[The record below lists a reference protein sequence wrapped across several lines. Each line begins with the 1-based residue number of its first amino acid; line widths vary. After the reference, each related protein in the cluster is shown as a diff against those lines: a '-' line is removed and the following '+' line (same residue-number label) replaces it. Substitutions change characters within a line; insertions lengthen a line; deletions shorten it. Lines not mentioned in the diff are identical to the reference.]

1 VGLPLDEQERIFER
15 FYRVD
20 KARSRDRIILSGD
33 VPSPINPPSGCRF
46 HTRCP
51 KAQAICST
59 EDPALK
65 SGSGDASS
73 HLTAC
78 HFPVADGEK
87 LASEKATILH
97 AVEGF
102 LAEAPT

>member
-1 VGLPLDEQERIFER
+1 MVADP
-15 FYRVD
+15 D

-51 KAQAICST
+51 KAQALCST
-59 EDPALK
+59 EEPKLK
-65 SGSGDASS
+65 SATGDAAS

-87 LASEKATILH
+87 LASDKATILQ